1 MDMEHA
7 KKLVLVE
14 PHLLEQLQ
22 LNNEYKD
29 LQKKPDIK
37 TQSAA
42 SLDLRNM
49 LTEPEI
55 PDDLKA
61 KLYQQALSRF
71 MNLTD
76 EISPVTKANINS
88 LSRPVPPTLQHL
100 PLAPP
105 QAAATTAPK
114 RKRKVPRRY
123 SPQVQLG
130 RPKRRTAGPRW
141 PLWLDY

>member
-1 MDMEHA
+1 MEHA
-7 KKLVLVE
+7 KKLILIE
-14 PHLLEQLQ
+14 PHVLEQLQ

-29 LQKKPDIK
+29 LQKKPDVK
-37 TQSAA
+37 TQSVA
-42 SLDLRNM
+42 SLELRNM
-49 LTEPEI
+49 LSQYEQ

-76 EISPVTKANINS
+76 EISPASKAKINP
-88 LSRPVPPTLQHL
+88 LSRPVAPIPQEL
-100 PLAPP
+100 PQP
-105 QAAATTAPK
+105 AAAVAPK
-114 RKRKVPRRY
+114 RKKKVQRRY

-130 RPKRRTAGPRW
+130 RAKRTRPGPRW